1 MICLQK
7 RVCVY
12 GDAALEPDDPTS
24 HPYDLMSLS
33 PAHISPV
40 LFQLQP
46 ASSALYV
53 QTLRDVHTL
62 RLP

>member
-1 MICLQK
+1 MPQK

-24 HPYDLMSLS
+24 HPYDLGEPPS
-33 PAHISPV
+33 PPAFPV

-53 QTLRDVHTL
+53 QTLRDVQTL